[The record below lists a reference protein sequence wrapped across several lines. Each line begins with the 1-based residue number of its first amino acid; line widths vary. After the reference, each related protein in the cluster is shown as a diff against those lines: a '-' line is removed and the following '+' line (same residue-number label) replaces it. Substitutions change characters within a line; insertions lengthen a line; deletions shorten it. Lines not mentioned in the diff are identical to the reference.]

1 MFITHTDSLIPK
13 ILYTVVTTDGVSLQM
28 FFQHCCMNFH
38 VITWDVSRVLLDL
51 GIIEIRYYSL
61 LFALGFVL
69 GYFIM
74 KRIFKEE
81 NVPLE
86 QLDTLLTYVVIAT
99 IVGARLGHVFFYQ
112 WDYYSQHPEEIL
124 MVWEGGLASHG
135 AAIAIIV
142 ALLIF
147 SKKVSK
153 RSFFWIIDRVVITV
167 ALAGSFIRLGN
178 LMNSEIYGSPS
189 NSESA
194 FVYVSPVRDIFE
206 RFFGNEV
213 REITF
218 KKTDEVVK
226 TDTLNMPVYE
236 VIMKIDPRVDG
247 AQVAMLV
254 SNRLFPY
261 LKMIDAD
268 DQNLVPGADS
278 TPEVLQEADNTFVK
292 FRLLAIPRIPS
303 QIIEAVAYF
312 LIFLIL
318 WWLFFYTKFRYQ
330 EGFLFGAFLVLVF
343 GFRFVVEF
351 IKANQ
356 VAFEDQLALN
366 MGQYLS
372 IPLVIAGV
380 ASIIYSF
387 VQKKA

>member
-1 MFITHTDSLIPK
+1 
-13 ILYTVVTTDGVSLQM
+13 
-28 FFQHCCMNFH
+28 MNFH

-61 LFALGFVL
+61 LFAFGFVL

-99 IVGARLGHVFFYQ
+99 IIGARLGHVFFYQ

-135 AAIAIIV
+135 AAIAIIM
-142 ALLIF
+142 ALIIF

-167 ALAGSFIRLGN
+167 ALGGSFIRLGN

-213 REITF
+213 QEITF

-226 TDTLNMPVYE
+226 TDSLNMPVYE
-236 VIMKIDPRVDG
+236 VKMKIDPRVDG
-247 AQVAMLV
+247 AQVASLV
-254 SNRLFPY
+254 SNRLLPY

-268 DQNLVPGADS
+268 DQNLVPS
-278 TPEVLQEADNTFVK
+278 TDGSPEVIQEANSTFVK

-318 WWLFFYTKFRYQ
+318 WGLFFYTKFRYQ

-351 IKANQ
+351 FKANQ
-356 VAFEDQLALN
+356 VAFEDNLALN
-366 MGQYLS
+366 MGQFLS
-372 IPLVIAGV
+372 IPLVIAGL
-380 ASIIYSF
+380 ASIVYSF
-387 VQKKA
+387 VKKKA